1 MDMRLETLIYDNYK
15 RLNENDKHIW
25 SYILNNK
32 KSCESM
38 SIQELA
44 CSCNVSHTTILR
56 FAQKLGLNGYSELK
70 FYLKLDNNKKYDLE
84 KVNIMGLSDDINRTM
99 DMLIQRDYS
108 DLFSLLDNSDRIYAY
123 GSGQMQKSA
132 VEEFKRNFLS
142 MNKLVNIIEG
152 SEEVKSALNYITE
165 NDVVFLFS
173 HSGENKFMNSFA
185 ENLKNNDIRIV
196 SISKS
201 GNNTLSKL
209 SDINIQFY
217 ARELAQIGEN
227 LPIFS
232 GSQFFIICEIL
243 LLKYLEYKKL
253 K

>member
-1 MDMRLETLIYDNYK
+1 
-15 RLNENDKHIW
+15 
-25 SYILNNK
+25 
-32 KSCESM
+32 M

-70 FYLKLDNNKKYDLE
+70 FYLKLDNNKKYDSE
-84 KVNIMGLSDDINRTM
+84 EVNIMNLSDDIIRTM
-99 DMLIQRDYS
+99 DMLIQKDYS
-108 DLFSLLDNSDRIYAY
+108 DLFTLLDNCNKIYAY
-123 GSGQMQKSA
+123 GSGELQKNA
-132 VEEFKRNFLS
+132 VKELKRNFLS

-152 SEEVKSALNYITE
+152 RDEVKSALNYITE

-173 HSGENKFMNSFA
+173 HSGENKFMNNFA
-185 ENLKNNDIRIV
+185 ENLKNNDIRVV

-217 ARELAQIGEN
+217 TCVLAQVGEN
-227 LPIFS
+227 LSIFS
-232 GSQFFIICEIL
+232 GSQFFIIGEIL

>member
-1 MDMRLETLIYDNYK
+1 
-15 RLNENDKHIW
+15 
-25 SYILNNK
+25 
-32 KSCESM
+32 
-38 SIQELA
+38 
-44 CSCNVSHTTILR
+44 
-56 FAQKLGLNGYSELK
+56 
-70 FYLKLDNNKKYDLE
+70 
-84 KVNIMGLSDDINRTM
+84 
-99 DMLIQRDYS
+99 
-108 DLFSLLDNSDRIYAY
+108 
-123 GSGQMQKSA
+123 
-132 VEEFKRNFLS
+132 
-142 MNKLVNIIEG
+142 
-152 SEEVKSALNYITE
+152 
-165 NDVVFLFS
+165 
-173 HSGENKFMNSFA
+173 KFMNSFA